1 MDNMEFNL
9 NWLKL
14 GLTGA
19 VAFLGTAWRLQ
30 MLLAGVLA
38 VLMAADWIT
47 GTRAAK
53 RSGTWSSKAAREG
66 FDHKIGA
73 VVVLIVAVM
82 ADIVFAEA
90 AKMMPWE
97 VPAWPWLWMTLVEIW
112 YCFTEAG
119 SILENCVKLGAWVP
133 KWFLAA
139 ISAGITI
146 LDKQGE
152 EIAAQIAEDKREQE
166 GIISQTDKEE

>member
-1 MDNMEFNL
+1 MDEKL

-14 GLTGA
+14 ALTGA
-19 VAFLGTAWRLQ
+19 LGFAFTTWRLQ
-30 MLLAGVLA
+30 IVLGFVLVA
-38 VLMAADWIT
+38 LMAADWIT

-82 ADIVFAEA
+82 ADIVFTVGAD
-90 AKMMPWE
+90 MMPWE
-97 VPAWPWLWMTLVEIW
+97 APAWPFLWTTLVEIW
-112 YCFTEAG
+112 YCFTESG
-119 SILENCVKLGAWVP
+119 SILENCVKIGADVP

-139 ISAGITI
+139 ISAGT
-146 LDKQGE
+146 DVMDQKGE
-152 EIAAQIAEDKREQE
+152 EVADLIAQDKKEQE
-166 GIISQTDKEE
+166 GIDNG

>member
-1 MDNMEFNL
+1 MDNMEFNM

-14 GLTGA
+14 GITGA
-19 VAFLGTAWRLQ
+19 MAFLGTAWRLQ
-30 MLLAGVLA
+30 LLLGGVLV

-66 FDHKIGA
+66 FDHKIGS

-82 ADIVFAEA
+82 ADIIFKEA
-90 AKMMPWE
+90 AELMPWDA
-97 VPAWPWLWMTLVEIW
+97 PAWPWLWMTMVEVW

-119 SILENCVKLGAWVP
+119 SILENCVKLGTWVP
-133 KWFLAA
+133 EWFRAA

-146 LDKQGE
+146 MDKKGE
-152 EIAAQIAEDKREQE
+152 EVADLIEQE
-166 GIISQTDKEE
+166 KQEEEGIGNG

>member
-1 MDNMEFNL
+1 MDGRL

-19 VAFLGTAWRLQ
+19 LGVAFTTWRLQ
-30 MLLAGVLA
+30 IVLGFVLVA
-38 VLMAADWIT
+38 LMAADWIT

-53 RSGTWSSKAAREG
+53 RSGTWSSRAAREG

-82 ADIVFAEA
+82 ADIVFTVGAD
-90 AKMMPWE
+90 MMPWE
-97 VPAWPWLWMTLVEIW
+97 APAWPFLWTTLVEIW
-112 YCFTEAG
+112 YCFTESG
-119 SILENCVKLGAWVP
+119 SILENCVKIGADVP

-139 ISAGITI
+139 ISAGT
-146 LDKQGE
+146 DVMDQKGE
-152 EIAAQIAEDKREQE
+152 QIADKIAQDKKEQE
-166 GIISQTDKEE
+166 RFENG

>member
-1 MDNMEFNL
+1 MDNVKF

-14 GLTGA
+14 SLTGA
-19 VAFLGTAWRLQ
+19 VTFLSTAWRLQ
-30 MLLAGVLA
+30 MLLAA
-38 VLMAADWIT
+38 VLVVLMCADWIT

-90 AKMMPWE
+90 SKMMPWNA
-97 VPAWPWLWMTLVEIW
+97 PAWPWLWMTLVEIW

-152 EIAAQIAEDKREQE
+152 EIAAQIAEGKREQE
-166 GIISQTDKEE
+166 GIEP

>member
-82 ADIVFAEA
+82 ADIVFTVGAD
-90 AKMMPWE
+90 MMPWE
-97 VPAWPWLWMTLVEIW
+97 APAWPFLWTTLVEIW
-112 YCFTEAG
+112 YCFTESG
-119 SILENCVKLGAWVP
+119 SILENCVKIGADVP

-139 ISAGITI
+139 ISAGT
-146 LDKQGE
+146 DVMDQTGE
-152 EIAAQIAEDKREQE
+152 EIADKIAQDKKEQE
-166 GIISQTDKEE
+166 GIENG

>member
-9 NWLKL
+9 NWLKAAVTGVL
-14 GLTGA
+14 G
-19 VAFLGTAWRLQ
+19 VAFTAWRLQ
-30 MLLAGVLA
+30 IVLGGVLA
-38 VLMAADWIT
+38 VLMCADWIT

-53 RSGTWSSKAAREG
+53 RGGTWSSKAAREG

-82 ADIVFAEA
+82 ADIVFKEGAE
-90 AKMMPWE
+90 MMPWDA
-97 VPAWPWLWMTLVEIW
+97 PAWPFLWMTLVEIW

-119 SILENCVKLGAWVP
+119 SILENCVKMGVSVP

-139 ISAGITI
+139 ISAGTAVM
-146 LDKQGE
+146 DQKGE
-152 EIAAQIAEDKREQE
+152 EVADLIAEAKKEQKGNDYE
-166 GIISQTDKEE
+166 

>member
-1 MDNMEFNL
+1 MDERL

-14 GLTGA
+14 ALTGA
-19 VAFLGTAWRLQ
+19 LGFAFTTWRLQ
-30 MLLAGVLA
+30 IVLGFVLVA
-38 VLMAADWIT
+38 LMAADWIT

-53 RSGTWSSKAAREG
+53 RSGTWSSEAAREG

-82 ADIVFAEA
+82 ADIVFTVGAD
-90 AKMMPWE
+90 MMPWAT
-97 VPAWPWLWMTLVEIW
+97 PAWPFLFTTLVEIW

-119 SILENCVKLGAWVP
+119 SILENCVKIGADVP

-139 ISAGITI
+139 IAAGT
-146 LDKQGE
+146 DVMDQKGE
-152 EIAAQIAEDKREQE
+152 EVADLIAQDKKEQE
-166 GIISQTDKEE
+166 GIDNG

>member
-30 MLLAGVLA
+30 ILLAGVLV

-139 ISAGITI
+139 TRAVITI
-146 LDKQGE
+146 VDKQGE
-152 EIAAQIAEDKREQE
+152 EAADKIGQDKREQE
-166 GIISQTDKEE
+166 GIENG